1 MKMQRASISL
11 IRNLG
16 RYCQKVVLLLRCD
29 FSIADSVLFDWG
41 WEKSAGRERPPRAL
55 PPCPA
60 PGVAQPRAGVGRE
73 EPMLFLLRSCL
84 SSLPA
89 TRKRPP
95 PGSPRRAPSTREH
108 PGHTL
113 FWFRRSLSTPALP
126 VPSRVKV
133 SCAFPAAK
141 SSSAGG
147 WKPKDTPMLPASAP
161 SPTP

>member
-1 MKMQRASISL
+1 MGTRA
-11 IRNLG
+11 
-16 RYCQKVVLLLRCD
+16 
-29 FSIADSVLFDWG
+29 
-41 WEKSAGRERPPRAL
+41 RPPERHPARPARAARGGRGCHGRRRL
-55 PPCPA
+55 APRPA
-60 PGVAQPRAGVGRE
+60 
-73 EPMLFLLRSCL
+73 LRSPGRGWGGRSQC
-84 SSLPA
+84 SSFSGVPRPLPA

-95 PGSPRRAPSTREH
+95 PGSPRRAPRTREH